1 MSDMNLRPEGASE
14 RARYVLAFDTANEII
29 AIGLGVLH
37 ASSRMIEL
45 TASVEAEARRASNTQ
60 LLPRIDAALAEH
72 GVAREDIAC
81 VAVGRGPGSFTGV
94 RIAMATA
101 KGIASALEVPLVGVS
116 SLDAVAWNAWAAGER
131 GPLSVVAD
139 AMRKEVYPVRYLLN
153 DTGIER
159 LEADRVV
166 KAEDAARE
174 LAAEGDLSGSA
185 SATVPS
191 RSDSPGSHET
201 SAGRFGSTGAAPRS
215 EAGQV
220 PEGETRL
227 VGAIADADPAE
238 EDASS
243 QVPTRLLAG
252 DALKKYGELFAGCG
266 AALPAELWT
275 PTGRGLLLALQ
286 AAWRAGEA
294 DPLDARRHDPAF
306 ALPVYTRLSDAE
318 ENERIRLSKNDPKN
332 LATGVQDV
340 AKRAD
345 QRATMHDTAILNA
358 RPDEHGITYKPLDA
372 AHAGAVAT
380 LESLVMGSDAWN
392 EALVADE
399 LPRADRV
406 WWAAYEGEAL
416 AGYAGGWIVDGQVQ
430 ILKVGVDPAMRRRG
444 IARELLAHVAADAR
458 DLGASRCSLEVR
470 AGNVGA
476 QELYSALGF
485 RSLGVRPRYYSD
497 GEDAVIMEGPL
508 PLARHDVAGMELVV
522 GAASDDARSLRDE
535 VQTDVSR
542 ETSERRP
549 LILAIESSCDETAA
563 AIVDGSGT
571 LIADVVASQIDFH
584 ARFGGVVPEIASRK
598 HIEAICGVCD
608 ECFDVAASA
617 LGIERLT
624 WRDLDSIAVTY
635 APGLVGALVVGVAFA
650 KGAAWAAGKPFIG
663 VNHLEGHLY
672 ANKIGAPDFQ
682 PPAVVSLVSGGNTL
696 LVHMKGWGDYETL
709 GATIDDAVG
718 EAFDKVAKALGLGYP
733 GGPVISRE
741 AAKGDPHAIPFP
753 RAMMHS
759 GDLRFSLSGLKTAV
773 VTYINNERAA
783 GRELNVPNICA
794 SFQQAVVDV
803 QVKKAEMALE
813 QTGARTFCL
822 GGGVAANP
830 ALRDAYEQ
838 LCERLHVRLTL
849 PPLSA
854 CGDNAGMI
862 ALVALDRHNQ
872 GKFFTLEAD
881 AQAHAN
887 LDEPY

>member
-174 LAAEGDLSGSA
+174 LAAEGD
-185 SATVPS
+185 
-191 RSDSPGSHET
+191 
-201 SAGRFGSTGAAPRS
+201 
-215 EAGQV
+215 
-220 PEGETRL
+220 
-227 VGAIADADPAE
+227 PAE

-318 ENERIRLSKNDPKN
+318 ENERIRLAKNDPKN

-380 LESLVMGSDAWN
+380 LESLVMGSDAWS

-476 QELYSALGF
+476 QELYAALGF

-563 AIVDGSGT
+563 AIVDGNGT

-838 LCERLHVRLTL
+838 LCERLRVRLTL
-849 PPLSA
+849 PPMSA

-872 GKFFTLEAD
+872 GKFFPLEAD

>member
-215 EAGQV
+215 EAEQV

-741 AAKGDPHAIPFP
+741 AAKGDPNAIPFP

>member
-215 EAGQV
+215 EAEQV

-238 EDASS
+238 GDASS

-318 ENERIRLSKNDPKN
+318 ENERIRLAKNDPKN

-563 AIVDGSGT
+563 AIVDGNGT

>member
-215 EAGQV
+215 EAEQV

-238 EDASS
+238 GDAWP
-243 QVPTRLLAG
+243 QVSARLLCG
-252 DALKKYGELFAGCG
+252 DALKKYGELFEGCG
-266 AALPAELWT
+266 AALPAELWM

-318 ENERIRLSKNDPKN
+318 ENERIRLAKNDPKN

-358 RPDEHGITYKPLDA
+358 QPDEHGITYKPLDA

-380 LESLVMGSDAWN
+380 LESLVMGSDAWS

-476 QELYSALGF
+476 QELYAALGF

-563 AIVDGSGT
+563 AIVDGNGT

-672 ANKIGAPDFQ
+672 ANKIGAPDFE

-741 AAKGDPHAIPFP
+741 AAKGDPNAIPFP

-881 AQAHAN
+881 AQAHAT

>member
-215 EAGQV
+215 EAEQV

-838 LCERLHVRLTL
+838 LCERLRVRLTL
-849 PPLSA
+849 PPMSA

-872 GKFFTLEAD
+872 GKFFPLEAD